1 MERKNLWETYT
12 EEQIKDLEVLCES
25 YKNYLD
31 IGKTERE
38 CIREAVKQ
46 AKVTNPK

>member
-12 EEQIKDLEVLCES
+12 EEQIKDLEVLCTS
-25 YKNYLD
+25 YKHYLD
-31 IGKTERE
+31 EGKTERE

-46 AKVTNPK
+46 AK